1 MLNLADHVET
11 KLQLIYNINRII
23 HYAYGMAQQVNQV
36 CMFKASDKK
45 YIMRQGNRESES

>member
-1 MLNLADHVET
+1 MLNLADYVET

-36 CMFKASDKK
+36 CMFNVSDKK